1 MLTSRKAGSQKGKGT
16 EAGRFC
22 PPVSCL
28 RILFRDGRF
37 RLGDEIVNVN
47 GKSLRGLNMDEAR
60 ALLRLS
66 AMNDVDIILAR
77 EEGVLPA
84 IPGIAG
90 ADILNQSGSCN
101 NNNNNHT
108 PVERRKRRKLPM
120 IERPRSA
127 PIHHQQESRAFSNL
141 MVSIS
146 NANVMVGVVSG

>member
-1 MLTSRKAGSQKGKGT
+1 MPNPS
-16 EAGRFC
+16 
-22 PPVSCL
+22 
-28 RILFRDGRF
+28 FRDGRF

-47 GKSLRGLNMDEAR
+47 GKSLRGLSMDEAR

-66 AMNDVDIILAR
+66 AMSDVDIILAR

-90 ADILNQSGSCN
+90 ADILNHN

-127 PIHHQQESRAFSNL
+127 PIHHQQESRAFPNPLMCYSKANA
-141 MVSIS
+141 MVSS
-146 NANVMVGVVSG
+146 MLE

>member
-1 MLTSRKAGSQKGKGT
+1 M
-16 EAGRFC
+16 
-22 PPVSCL
+22 
-28 RILFRDGRF
+28 
-37 RLGDEIVNVN
+37 NVN

-90 ADILNQSGSCN
+90 ADILNQSGNCN
-101 NNNNNHT
+101 INNNNNHT

-146 NANVMVGVVSG
+146 NANAMVGVVLG